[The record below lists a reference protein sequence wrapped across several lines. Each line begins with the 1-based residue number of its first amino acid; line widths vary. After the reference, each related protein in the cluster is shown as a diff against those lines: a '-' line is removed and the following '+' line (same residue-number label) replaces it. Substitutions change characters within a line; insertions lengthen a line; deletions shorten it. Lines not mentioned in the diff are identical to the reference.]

1 MNGCTRRG
9 NDREIRFIAG
19 ASRGLGQRLASRY
32 WKAGYNLG
40 LVGRSVESLGQTLSA
55 LAPASSR
62 QCDICEG
69 DLAELAS
76 ATNVAEEICAPG
88 KAGALGF
95 EPLKAVG
102 RVADAAR

>member
-1 MNGCTRRG
+1 M
-9 NDREIRFIAG
+9 IAKYAVIAG

-76 ATNVAEEICAPG
+76 ATNVAEEIRAPG

-95 EPLKAVG
+95 PN
-102 RVADAAR
+102 RSSSDS